1 MRKAVIDLGTNT
13 FNLLIAEVNH
23 HGLEIVHSEKE
34 GVALGM
40 GGINQNVL
48 APDAYERGIRTL
60 TRFKKVCDDLGAVE
74 IRGIGT
80 SALRDASNAT
90 QFIEQVQQ
98 DLGIRIEIVTGHRE
112 AELIYQGVK
121 WTYDFEE
128 PAVIMDIG
136 GGSTEFVFADKK
148 GINDLISLNIG
159 VSRIYQH
166 FKCADPMS
174 EQDVAYIEQWL
185 EEKANGFFDGKEE
198 HILIGASGSF
208 ETFYELIH
216 NEPFPSKLKAV
227 EISVDYLRD
236 CLDQIIATTQAERD
250 ANDWIIPIRKKMA
263 PIAAVKVR
271 WVLNKLNIKRT
282 YISPCSLKEGAL
294 T

>member
-1 MRKAVIDLGTNT
+1 
-13 FNLLIAEVNH
+13 
-23 HGLEIVHSEKE
+23 
-34 GVALGM
+34 
-40 GGINQNVL
+40 
-48 APDAYERGIRTL
+48 
-60 TRFKKVCDDLGAVE
+60 
-74 IRGIGT
+74 
-80 SALRDASNAT
+80 
-90 QFIEQVQQ
+90 
-98 DLGIRIEIVTGHRE
+98 
-112 AELIYQGVK
+112 
-121 WTYDFEE
+121 
-128 PAVIMDIG
+128 
-136 GGSTEFVFADKK
+136 
-148 GINDLISLNIG
+148 
-159 VSRIYQH
+159 
-166 FKCADPMS
+166 MS

-198 HILIGASGSF
+198 YILIGASGSF

-236 CLDQIIATTQAERD
+236 CLDQIIASTQAERN

-271 WVLNKLNIKRT
+271 WVLNKLSIKRT